1 MSDESN
7 KAVTSDLNSILTL
20 TEATDG
26 ISNIELNNEMLK
38 INNLIKSKYYLTK
51 KNIYFNNKNEEKKFI
66 DIKNSTFELNNN
78 IKNKTF
84 QLTSSI
90 ESQKNKLNK
99 LYREKILVD
108 QNNIQLDIIN
118 NQVELIEDYKN
129 NNNRLKLNLDN
140 VTDKFKN
147 VTNSNKNLL
156 IDNSELKNVITRFTN
171 HNKNLQN
178 DIQQLKKNYVDASL
192 VTSKLNESITQ
203 IKYYQDENIR
213 LSNEIV
219 KIKKNY
225 ETIKQNL
232 HAVEAGKNNIYKK
245 IKELN
250 DSLITNNII
259 GSPFIKET
267 IIEDSINS
275 KTLNNISKANLK
287 EVNKESNKESNKE
300 EKFKDLNDQVNNIFK

>member
-1 MSDESN
+1 M
-7 KAVTSDLNSILTL
+7 
-20 TEATDG
+20 
-26 ISNIELNNEMLK
+26 
-38 INNLIKSKYYLTK
+38 
-51 KNIYFNNKNEEKKFI
+51 
-66 DIKNSTFELNNN
+66 
-78 IKNKTF
+78 
-84 QLTSSI
+84 
-90 ESQKNKLNK
+90 
-99 LYREKILVD
+99 
-108 QNNIQLDIIN
+108 
-118 NQVELIEDYKN
+118 
-129 NNNRLKLNLDN
+129 
-140 VTDKFKN
+140 
-147 VTNSNKNLL
+147 
-156 IDNSELKNVITRFTN
+156 
-171 HNKNLQN
+171 QN

-192 VTSKLNESITQ
+192 ITSKLNESITQ

-287 EVNKESNKESNKE
+287 EVNEESNKE